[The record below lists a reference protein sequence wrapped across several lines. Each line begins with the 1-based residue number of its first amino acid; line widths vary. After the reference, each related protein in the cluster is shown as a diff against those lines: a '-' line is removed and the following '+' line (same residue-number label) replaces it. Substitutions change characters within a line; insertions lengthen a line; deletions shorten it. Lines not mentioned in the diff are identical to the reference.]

1 MRTFPSL
8 ADFVAAPGEHLGYS
22 DWHDITQAQVD
33 LFADA
38 TGDHQWIHVDPER
51 AAAGQ
56 FGGPIAHGFLT
67 LAMLPVLTHE
77 IYRIEH
83 LTMAVNYGLDRVR
96 FPSPVPVGARIRA
109 GATLRDVKQ
118 TSLGQ
123 LCYSRVTVSIEGQ
136 DKAACVA
143 DTVSLLV
150 PAPDAEPAQAAEEAH
165 QP

>member
-1 MRTFPSL
+1 MRVFSN
-8 ADFVAAPGEHLGYS
+8 VAEFTAAKGQELGHS
-22 DWHDITQAQVD
+22 DWHDVTQEQVNT
-33 LFADA
+33 FADA
-38 TGDHQWIHVDPER
+38 TGDHQWIHVDLER
-51 AAAGQ
+51 AAAGP

-109 GATLRDVKQ
+109 AATLREVKE

-123 LCYSRVTVSIEGQ
+123 LCYSRVAIEVEGQ
-136 DKAACVA
+136 RKAACIA
-143 DTVSLLV
+143 DTVTLLV
-150 PAPDAEPAQAAEEAH
+150 G
-165 QP
+165 

>member
-1 MRTFPSL
+1 MRVFSN
-8 ADFVAAPGEHLGYS
+8 VAEFTAAKGQELGHS
-22 DWHDITQAQVD
+22 DWHDVTQEQVNT
-33 LFADA
+33 FADA
-38 TGDHQWIHVDPER
+38 TGDHQWIHVDLER
-51 AAAGQ
+51 AAAGP

-109 GATLRDVKQ
+109 GATLREVKE

-123 LCYSRVTVSIEGQ
+123 LCYSRVTIEVEGQ
-136 DKAACVA
+136 RKAACIA
-143 DTVSLLV
+143 DTVTLLV
-150 PAPDAEPAQAAEEAH
+150 G
-165 QP
+165 

>member
-1 MRTFPSL
+1 MRVFSN
-8 ADFVAAPGEHLGYS
+8 VAEFTAAKGEELGHS
-22 DWHDITQAQVD
+22 DWHDVTQEQVNT
-33 LFADA
+33 FADA
-38 TGDHQWIHVDPER
+38 TGDHQWIHVDLER
-51 AAAGQ
+51 AAAGP

-109 GATLRDVKQ
+109 AATLRDVKE

-123 LCYSRVTVSIEGQ
+123 LCYSRVTIEVEGQ
-136 DKAACVA
+136 RKAACIA
-143 DTVSLLV
+143 DTVTLLV
-150 PAPDAEPAQAAEEAH
+150 G
-165 QP
+165 

>member
-1 MRTFPSL
+1 MRVFSN
-8 ADFVAAPGEHLGYS
+8 VAEFTAAKGQELGHS
-22 DWHDITQAQVD
+22 DWHDVTQEQVNT
-33 LFADA
+33 FADA
-38 TGDHQWIHVDPER
+38 TGDHQWIHVDLER
-51 AAAGQ
+51 AAAGP

-109 GATLRDVKQ
+109 AATLREVKE

-123 LCYSRVTVSIEGQ
+123 LCYSRVTIEVEGQ
-136 DKAACVA
+136 RKAACIA
-143 DTVSLLV
+143 DTVTLLV
-150 PAPDAEPAQAAEEAH
+150 G
-165 QP
+165 

>member
-1 MRTFPSL
+1 MRVFSN
-8 ADFVAAPGEHLGYS
+8 VAEFTAAKGEELGHS
-22 DWHDITQAQVD
+22 DWHDVTQEQVNT
-33 LFADA
+33 FADA
-38 TGDHQWIHVDPER
+38 TGDHQWIHVDLER
-51 AAAGQ
+51 AAAGP

-109 GATLRDVKQ
+109 AATLRDVKE

-123 LCYSRVTVSIEGQ
+123 LCYSRVTIEVEGQ
-136 DKAACVA
+136 RKAACIA
-143 DTVSLLV
+143 DTVTLLV
-150 PAPDAEPAQAAEEAH
+150 S
-165 QP
+165 

>member
-1 MRTFPSL
+1 MRVFSN
-8 ADFVAAPGEHLGYS
+8 VAEFTAAKGQELGHS
-22 DWHDITQAQVD
+22 DWHDVTQEQVNT
-33 LFADA
+33 FADA
-38 TGDHQWIHVDPER
+38 TGDHQWIHVDLER
-51 AAAGQ
+51 AAAGP

-109 GATLRDVKQ
+109 AATLRDVKE

-123 LCYSRVTVSIEGQ
+123 LCYSRVTIEVEGQ
-136 DKAACVA
+136 RKAACIA
-143 DTVSLLV
+143 DTVTLLV
-150 PAPDAEPAQAAEEAH
+150 G
-165 QP
+165 